1 MEGIEVLAG
10 QSVLLLWSGTTPSQD
25 LQETVSDLQKRV
37 QDTGR
42 VQVEHIDR
50 LALGKILRRI

>member
-50 LALGKILRRI
+50 LALGKKLRRI